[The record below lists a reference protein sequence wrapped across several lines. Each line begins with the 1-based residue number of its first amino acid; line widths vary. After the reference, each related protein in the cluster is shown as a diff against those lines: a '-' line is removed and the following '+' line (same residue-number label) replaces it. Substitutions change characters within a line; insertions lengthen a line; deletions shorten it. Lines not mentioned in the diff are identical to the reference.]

1 MYGIYKTTYY
11 ETAWIRSEILALRKQ
26 KGFTQEELVEK
37 CNINVRTIQRIE
49 AGDVSPRSY
58 TITAILEVLGVDY
71 FEEEQK
77 ESVTFT
83 AKEKKILSL
92 AWIFGVVHFF
102 IGFIETAADFYQ
114 FTDAISLLNNSVYI
128 VCLLYTSPSPRD

>member
-1 MYGIYKTTYY
+1 M
-11 ETAWIRSEILALRKQ
+11 
-26 KGFTQEELVEK
+26 VEK